1 VWGRV
6 LRPQLFGDATIRRLA
21 EMQAFSL
28 ETHPSDALAVS
39 HSLFEFTYWQHLA
52 STMIVVPEG
61 ERPTFK
67 TCRSQ
72 IANSFA

>member
-39 HSLFEFTYWQHLA
+39 RALFEFTCCSISRLQ
-52 STMIVVPEG
+52 
-61 ERPTFK
+61 
-67 TCRSQ
+67 
-72 IANSFA
+72 